1 MIYPKDYSLTRRT
14 IELNEAFILMPFAP
28 SFNCVHQLIQSVC
41 KKISIKAVRADDL
54 FGSVPIIEN
63 ILRKINSS
71 EIIIADLTGKNAN
84 VFYEVGIAHTL
95 RDRNSIILLAQNLED
110 IPFDLRHLNIII
122 YSLEDTSAFRNK
134 LTNTIVTS
142 RLNFNSD
149 EYVKSI
155 LSAYNFC
162 SVEIEDLIGFL
173 KKYHQKKY
181 TLFVSVLR
189 FDSERIEAYKEFLD
203 ALSSFFMQIVEYQSG
218 IYSKLI
224 LTLWNNFLLTDY
236 ILKEHPDMI
245 SDRLQVSYENPNNKS
260 LKQYEID
267 LLYYTA
273 VLCIHLCQKGVH
285 CDVAKTW
292 LFNYLKN
299 KRMGRIDTIRTTIE
313 RFFVETNNELIDKEI
328 IDNIS
333 NRSSTVRESI
343 ADICGEK
350 RLLTSVDKLI
360 SQLKAEDN
368 PYVVRSIVAALGKMS
383 VVSAA
388 PIIVEWM
395 SNNPDKWGHSNCGSL
410 ETIALNAFAGCDIG
424 IDYERQIKAIHTI
437 EFK

>member
-162 SVEIEDLIGFL
+162 SEEIEDLIGFL
-173 KKYHQKKY
+173 KKYHQKKS
-181 TLFVSVLR
+181 LVST
-189 FDSERIEAYKEFLD
+189 KNLD
-203 ALSSFFMQIVEYQSG
+203 G
-218 IYSKLI
+218 
-224 LTLWNNFLLTDY
+224 
-236 ILKEHPDMI
+236 
-245 SDRLQVSYENPNNKS
+245 
-260 LKQYEID
+260 
-267 LLYYTA
+267 
-273 VLCIHLCQKGVH
+273 
-285 CDVAKTW
+285 
-292 LFNYLKN
+292 
-299 KRMGRIDTIRTTIE
+299 
-313 RFFVETNNELIDKEI
+313 
-328 IDNIS
+328 
-333 NRSSTVRESI
+333 
-343 ADICGEK
+343 
-350 RLLTSVDKLI
+350 
-360 SQLKAEDN
+360 
-368 PYVVRSIVAALGKMS
+368 
-383 VVSAA
+383 
-388 PIIVEWM
+388 
-395 SNNPDKWGHSNCGSL
+395 
-410 ETIALNAFAGCDIG
+410 LNLNV
-424 IDYERQIKAIHTI
+424 
-437 EFK
+437 